1 VDIDFT
7 AKMEEQLDNVA
18 HGKEKWQ
25 QLIGDFYTPF
35 AKNLEEKYLVVQKE
49 TKDEMTDEKCEKC
62 GKPMMI
68 KYGRFGK
75 FMACSGFPDCKTTK
89 AIAKEPPKMIGMKCP
104 KCLEGDVIEKRVTR
118 GRARGK
124 IFWGCNKY
132 PKCDFASWTN
142 PLNPPAEGEAGA
154 APAGGVVKEE
164 KEEEKDD
171 APQEDEEK
179 NPES

>member
-1 VDIDFT
+1 
-7 AKMEEQLDNVA
+7 M
-18 HGKEKWQ
+18 
-25 QLIGDFYTPF
+25 
-35 AKNLEEKYLVVQKE
+35 
-49 TKDEMTDEKCEKC
+49 
-62 GKPMMI
+62 
-68 KYGRFGK
+68 
-75 FMACSGFPDCKTTK
+75 
-89 AIAKEPPKMIGMKCP
+89 
-104 KCLEGDVIEKRVTR
+104 IEKRVTR

-142 PLNPPAEGEAGA
+142 PLNPPVEGEAGA
-154 APAGGVVKEE
+154 TPADTAVKEE